1 MKYVFNPRN
10 LQINPVTEMTL
21 VDSTLRDKVVSSELY
36 ALVCKGKV
44 SISDI
49 AAMFAVGKSPE
60 ILVKNH
66 AAIKDSPLAKAPA
79 APVTLPPEAP
89 LTPPGGEGAG
99 DEGEKPD
106 ANGAFDG
113 KSLYSKKT
121 AELLVI
127 ATTIG
132 CPELQD
138 PEFAPVHK
146 NLIAAI
152 KAKAAAAEA
161 SKAPDAPVAPANPL
175 PAAE

>member
-89 LTPPGGEGAG
+89 LTPPATEGG
-99 DEGEKPD
+99 DEGEKTD
-106 ANGAFDG
+106 ANSAFDG

-161 SKAPDAPVAPANPL
+161 PKAQAPVALANPL